1 MADGPKRI
9 KTWRQLAAEVAQED
23 DPEKLNKLTNELL
36 RAMEEETRQSYDRV
50 QLATKPHP
58 KLKNVNATLP
68 PVHRRTWRT

>member
-1 MADGPKRI
+1 MANGPKRI

-50 QLATKPHP
+50 QLATKPHQS
-58 KLKNVNATLP
+58 
-68 PVHRRTWRT
+68 